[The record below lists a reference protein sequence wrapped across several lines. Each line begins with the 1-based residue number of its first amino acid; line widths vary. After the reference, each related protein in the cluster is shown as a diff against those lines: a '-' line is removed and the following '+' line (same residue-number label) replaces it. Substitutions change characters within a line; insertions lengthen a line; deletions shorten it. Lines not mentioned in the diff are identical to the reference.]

1 MSLTT
6 PPAPVILT
14 GDRPTGPLHLG
25 HFVGSL
31 KNRVAYQDQYRQ
43 FVMLADAQAL
53 TDNMEDT
60 GKVHRNV
67 VEVALDYLAVGIDPT
82 KTTIFIQSQVPELA
96 ELTFYY
102 LNLVT
107 VARLER
113 NPTVK
118 EEIRLRGFERDIP
131 AGFLTYPA
139 SQAADISAFKAT
151 LVPVGEDQIPMIEQT
166 NEKGLR
172 CDSNILVETAT
183 CRDPHHFAVLIGF
196 GASAIYPFLAEQ
208 CYFAVCRRLHNSLKA
223 RQRSHRQVLDELN
236 DKLADKY
243 ICNFSVFQSLP
254 DTWAIGQVLPIL
266 PLHRLDEEPLRRAVL
281 QDLTCDSDGKIKQ
294 YVDEQSIETSLPV
307 HGLNEGEDYLLG
319 IFLVGAYQE
328 ILGDMHNLFGDTDS
342 VNIYQNADGSV
353 YHAGIETHDTIEDML
368 RYVHLSPEELMT
380 HYRDKVASAKL
391 TVKERT
397 QYLDALRLGLTRSS
411 YLSSH

>member
-1 MSLTT
+1 MSLQNT
-6 PPAPVILT
+6 PATAPVILT

-31 KNRVAYQDQYRQ
+31 RNRVAYQDTYRQ

-53 TDNMEDT
+53 TDNMDDI

-67 VEVALDYLAVGIDPT
+67 VEVALDYLAVGIDPAR
-82 KTTIFIQSQVPELA
+82 TTILIQSQIPELT

-166 NEKGLR
+166 NEIVRRFNRVAQKE
-172 CDSNILVETAT
+172 ILVETKALVPEIGRLPGIDGKAKMSKSLGNTINLGAT
-183 CRDPHHFAVLIGF
+183 ADEIRAAV
-196 GASAIYPFLAEQ
+196 
-208 CYFAVCRRLHNSLKA
+208 K
-223 RQRSHRQVLDELN
+223 QVYTD
-236 DKLADKY
+236 
-243 ICNFSVFQSLP
+243 
-254 DTWAIGQVLPIL
+254 
-266 PLHRLDEEPLRRAVL
+266 PLHLRVSDPGHLEGNIAFLYLDVFDPDKAGLEEMKAHYVRGGLGDSVVKKRLEGIL
-281 QDLTCDSDGKIKQ
+281 QDLLAPIR
-294 YVDEQSIETSLPV
+294 
-307 HGLNEGEDYLLG
+307 
-319 IFLVGAYQE
+319 A
-328 ILGDMHNLFGDTDS
+328 
-342 VNIYQNADGSV
+342 
-353 YHAGIETHDTIEDML
+353 
-368 RYVHLSPEELMT
+368 RREELAQDRGYILQMLKEGT
-380 HYRDKVASAKL
+380 MKAREVAA
-391 TVKERT
+391 RT
-397 QYLDALRLGLTRSS
+397 TDEVRAALGLS
-411 YLSSH
+411 YF